1 MLDVLMMLVG
11 ILSGATH
18 GVCFIFLFIVFGSTI
33 DEFSQFAAYESTDAF
48 CGDNNNSTDCI
59 DRDTERDELID
70 TVNHPII
77 FYYCLIGIISLICG
91 WLQVTMFQL
100 AAERQITK
108 IRTLFFRAIL
118 KQEISWFD
126 LNPTGEINSRLN
138 E

>member
-1 MLDVLMMLVG
+1 MLIGVISG
-11 ILSGATH
+11 IIH
-18 GVCFIFLFIVFGSTI
+18 GVCLLFLFIVFGSSI
-33 DEFSQFAAYESTDAF
+33 DEFVIFTASVFCDVNANITANCTDRSEA
-48 CGDNNNSTDCI
+48 
-59 DRDTERDELID
+59 RDELIGQ
-70 TVNHPII
+70 VNHPII
-77 FYYCLIGIISLICG
+77 FYYCLIGVVSLLSG

-100 AAERQITK
+100 SAERQVTK

>member
-1 MLDVLMMLVG
+1 MLIGVV
-11 ILSGATH
+11 SGAIH
-18 GVCFIFLFIVFGSTI
+18 GVCLLFLFIVFGSSLDDFVI
-33 DEFSQFAAYESTDAF
+33 FAASVFCDEDVNITTNCTDRSEA
-48 CGDNNNSTDCI
+48 
-59 DRDTERDELID
+59 RDELID
-70 TVNHPII
+70 QVNHPVI
-77 FYYCLIGIISLICG
+77 FYYCLIGVVSLSCG

-100 AAERQITK
+100 SAERQVAK